1 MFNRRGFLGTLAA
14 GAAVSLTPAWLDA
27 EPTRAQQG
35 GPDAWLDKL
44 KGKHRQLF
52 DMSGH
57 EDGVGLLHVRNWMST
72 YNSAYSTPDA
82 DLNAVITLYGGSTP
96 LAFNDAM
103 WTKYNLGAAL
113 KVNDA
118 KTNAPLVRNM
128 FYRPQEG
135 DNFAYGFMDSGMEAL
150 QKRGATCILC
160 NNAWTIWS
168 GMLAKGMG
176 MTGEAVK
183 ADLAANMLPGVNVV
197 PAMVIAIGKA
207 QEHGL
212 AYMKI

>member
-27 EPTRAQQG
+27 EPARSQQG
-35 GPDAWLDKL
+35 GSDAWLDKL

-52 DMSGH
+52 DMSSH

-72 YNSAYSTPDA
+72 YNSAFNTPDS
-82 DLNAVITLYGGSTP
+82 DLNAVITLYGGTLP
-96 LAFNDAM
+96 LGFSDAM
-103 WTKYNLGAAL
+103 WDKYKLGAAL
-113 KVNDA
+113 KITDV
-118 KTNAPLVRNM
+118 KTNAPLARNM
-128 FYRPQEG
+128 FYHPQDG
-135 DNFAYGFMDSGMEAL
+135 DNFAYGFMDSGMETL

-160 NNAWTIWS
+160 NNAWNIWV
-168 GMLAKGMG
+168 GMLSKGGMG
-176 MTGEAVK
+176 TTDAIK
-183 ADLAANMLPGVNVV
+183 ADMQANMLPGVIVV

-212 AYMKI
+212 AYMKL